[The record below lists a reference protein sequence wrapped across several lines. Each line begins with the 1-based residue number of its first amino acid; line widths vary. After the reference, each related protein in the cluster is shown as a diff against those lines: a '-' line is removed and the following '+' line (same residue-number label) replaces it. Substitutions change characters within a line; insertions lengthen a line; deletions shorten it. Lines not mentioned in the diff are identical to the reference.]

1 MGVRQEKN
9 FCNTF
14 FDSFKNR
21 NEPFQKDWTFKNKRI
36 LFPTCSLSGIEE
48 CGSSLWISSSWGS
61 LIF

>member
-48 CGSSLWISSSWGS
+48 CGSSL
-61 LIF
+61 